1 MSRILIAGDTLPTEA
16 NTILFS
22 EERLEEIFD
31 QSLITFFQ
39 NCAISIANLEGPLT
53 KNTTPIPKSGPNLKA
68 EPSCISTLKR
78 LGITAL
84 SLSNNHIMDFGSSGL
99 YDTIQTLEAK
109 KIACFG
115 AGNNLPAAKK
125 PYIFTLD
132 SKKVGVLA
140 CAEHEFTIAGDHLP
154 GVNPFDPLETLDD
167 IAALKEQT
175 DYVIVLYHGGKEY
188 YRYPAPY
195 LQKRCRKMVDKGA
208 NLILCQHS
216 HCVGS
221 MEVYKASTI
230 LYGQGN
236 FIFSRGGNEFCN
248 YGLLVEIDLKK
259 EEILFHPVMQTKC
272 GGRLADAKEKKTIL
286 NDFYMRSEQIKE
298 AGFIEK
304 EYQKFAHK
312 MLPVYDRASLGLFF
326 KIVKLHPKLYRL
338 YFRRKD
344 RLKMLNTLRC
354 EAHWDLYREGLL
366 DWLKIENHANP

>member
-31 QSLITFFQ
+31 QNLITFFQ
-39 NCAISIANLEGPLT
+39 SCAVSIANLEGPLT
-53 KNTTPIPKSGPNLKA
+53 KSNTPIPKSGPSLKA
-68 EPSCISTLKR
+68 EPSCISTIKR

-84 SLSNNHIMDFGSSGL
+84 SLSNNHIMDYGPSGL
-99 YDTIQTLEAK
+99 HDTIQTLEAK
-109 KIACFG
+109 EIACFG
-115 AGNNLPAAKK
+115 AGNDLSAAKR

-132 SKKVGVLA
+132 NKKVGVLA
-140 CAEHEFTIAGDHLP
+140 CAEYEFTIAGDYVP
-154 GVNPFDPLETLDD
+154 GASPFDPLETLDD

-195 LQKRCRKMVDKGA
+195 LQKRCRKMADKGA

-221 MEVYKASTI
+221 MEIYNASTI

-236 FIFSRGGNEFCN
+236 FVFSRCGNDFCN
-248 YGLLVEIDLKK
+248 YGLLVEIDLMTEK
-259 EEILFHPVMQTKC
+259 ILFHPVMQTEC
-272 GGRLADAKEKKTIL
+272 GVRLADAEEKKTIL
-286 NDFYMRSEQIKE
+286 DGFYLRSEHIKE

-304 EYQKFAHK
+304 EYKKFAHK
-312 MLPVYDRASLGLFF
+312 MLPVYDRAALGLFF
-326 KIVKLHPKLYRL
+326 KIVKLHPKLYRF

-344 RLKMLNTLRC
+344 RLKMLNALRC